1 MFILQEQPDVF
12 IDACAAD
19 HHAQLLFISAIGRDT
34 SIQQFMARL
43 HQPSSD
49 GGVDDLSLC
58 TQYGAQPMMKV
69 SVGDPRRLDK
79 VTGRMPHT
87 GLLGNLVHAW
97 ILDPALHAVDHAAQ
111 AAWIFNL
118 HGNTGTER
126 ATAWRLVK
134 DLSPVPLLDAWRNA
148 VLDHITAC
156 GGFIR
161 PQCLGTVHAVRIEL
175 NADFSQWVS
184 DGVGSGR
191 LAVPADRAL
200 TAA

>member
-12 IDACAAD
+12 VDACAAN
-19 HHAQLLFISAIGRDT
+19 HHAQLLFISVFGRDT
-34 SIQQFMARL
+34 SIQQLLARL
-43 HQPSSD
+43 HQTSSD

-58 TQYGAQPMMKV
+58 AQYGAQPLMKV
-69 SVGDPRRLDK
+69 AVGDPRRLDK
-79 VTGRMPHT
+79 VTGRMPRT

-97 ILDPALHAVDHAAQ
+97 IYDPALHTVDHAAQ

-118 HGNTGTER
+118 RGDDDAER

-134 DLSPVPLLDAWRNA
+134 DLSPVPLIEAWRSA
-148 VLDHITAC
+148 VLDHITAS

-175 NADFSQWVS
+175 NADFTQWVS
-184 DGVGSGR
+184 DGVRSGR
-191 LAVPADRAL
+191 LAGCAC
-200 TAA
+200 